1 MKKILVILTTLAHA
15 TFAQS
20 SQNMKLWYRFP
31 ADAAVRDNGNAW
43 RDDPEWVK
51 ALPLG
56 NGNIGAMVY
65 GGVSKERI
73 QLNEKTMFSGSVD
86 DSDNEDAFAA
96 LEPARQLLFE
106 GKYQEAQALIS
117 KTQIC
122 KGAGSHGGAG
132 QNVPFGCYQTLG
144 DLRMDFPNSPY
155 KKYYRELDLSTAVQ
169 KISYEQDGVKYVR
182 EVFINAPYNILA
194 MKISANKS
202 GKVNFTCGL
211 TRPERFVSTTEKGQ
225 LVMNGSLKNG
235 KDGDGTKYRVVVQV
249 QTTGGKQEMTDNK
262 IAVSNADEA
271 VVYIAAAT
279 SYVMKYPA
287 FDGGDP
293 KAMTRSLMQNALLKG
308 YDFLKENHLEDYQ
321 RLFNKA
327 SLQIAG
333 KGKDTIPT
341 DRRLQAIKNGDKQ
354 NDNFLTQLYFQY
366 GRYLLISSSRKNT
379 LPANLQ
385 GIWANKILTAWNC
398 DYHTNINVQMNYWPA
413 EVTNLSECHEALLKF
428 IKMLTE
434 PGSKT
439 AQIQY
444 HAPGWCV
451 HTISNV
457 WGFTSPGESPSW
469 GLSIGTLGWMCT
481 HIWQHYLFTKDE
493 DFLKEYFP
501 VLLGAAAFYEAWLV
515 KDKDGKLVSGPASSP
530 ENAFKTSSGVVASMS
545 MGPSHDQE
553 VIDELFENVIDAAA
567 VLKREGDEDIQKIK
581 RAKNNLLQPKIAP
594 DGRLQEWA
602 EPFAE
607 TEPGHRH
614 ISHLWGMYPGNRF
627 TREKTPDM
635 MEACRKSLETRL
647 ANGSGHTGWSAA
659 WTSNFWARLNN
670 GDEALKAVN
679 SILKNKSDVNLFDLH
694 PPFQIDG
701 NFGATSGIAEMLVQS
716 HQGFIELLPALPS
729 QWATGEVKGLCAR
742 GGFDVSLSWENGRLK
757 KANILSK
764 KGGATEVRYQGKK
777 VQLQTKEGKTYSV
790 SL

>member
-1 MKKILVILTTLAHA
+1 MKNILVILTLAHA
-15 TFAQS
+15 AFAQS
-20 SQNMKLWYRFP
+20 SQDMKLWYRFP
-31 ADAAVRDNGNAW
+31 ADATVRDNGNAW
-43 RDDPEWVK
+43 SDDPEWVK

-56 NGNIGAMVY
+56 NGSLGAMIY

-73 QLNEKTMFSGSVD
+73 QLNEKTVFSGSVD
-86 DSDNEDAFAA
+86 DSDNENAFAA
-96 LEPARQLLFE
+96 LEPARKLLFE
-106 GKYQEAQALIS
+106 GKYKEAEALIS
-117 KTQIC
+117 ATQVC
-122 KGAGSHGGAG
+122 KGAGSHSGAG

-144 DLRMDFPNSPY
+144 DLRMDFPGSPY
-155 KKYYRELDLSTAVQ
+155 KKYYRELNLSTAIQ

-202 GKVNFTCGL
+202 GKVNFSCGL
-211 TRPERFVSTTEKGQ
+211 ARPERFVSTTEKGQ

-249 QTTGGKQEMTDNK
+249 QITGGKQEMKDNK

-279 SYVMKYPA
+279 SYVMKYPS
-287 FDGGDP
+287 FDGADP
-293 KAMTRSLMQNALLKG
+293 KAITRSLMQNALLKG

-321 RLFNKA
+321 RLFNKV

-341 DRRLQAIKNGDKQ
+341 DRRLQAIKNGEKPH
-354 NDNFLTQLYFQY
+354 DNFLTQLYFQY

-385 GIWANKILTAWNC
+385 GIWANKILTAWNG

-413 EVTNLSECHEALLKF
+413 EATNLSECHEALLKF

-439 AQIQY
+439 ARIQY

-501 VLLGAAAFYEAWLV
+501 TLLGAAVFYEAWLTE
-515 KDKDGKLVSGPASSP
+515 DKNGKLVSGPASSP
-530 ENAFKTSSGVVASMS
+530 ENAFKTSSGITASMS

-567 VLKREGDEDIQKIK
+567 VLKREDDEDIQKIK
-581 RAKNNLLQPKIAP
+581 RAKNNLLQPQIAP

-602 EPFAE
+602 EPFEE

-627 TREKTPDM
+627 TREKTPALL
-635 MEACRKSLETRL
+635 EACRKSLETRL
-647 ANGSGHTGWSAA
+647 AHGSGHTGWSAA
-659 WTSNFWARLNN
+659 WASNFWARLNN

-679 SILKNKSDVNLFDLH
+679 SILKDKSTVNLFNLH

-701 NFGATSGIAEMLVQS
+701 NFGTTSGIAEMLVQS

-729 QWATGEVKGLCAR
+729 QWAAGEVKGLCAR
-742 GGFDVSLSWENGRLK
+742 GGFDISLSWENGRLK
-757 KANILSK
+757 KARLLSK
-764 KGGATEVRYQGKK
+764 KGGAAEVRYQGKK
-777 VQLQTKEGKTYSV
+777 VQLQTKEGKTYS
-790 SL
+790 LAL